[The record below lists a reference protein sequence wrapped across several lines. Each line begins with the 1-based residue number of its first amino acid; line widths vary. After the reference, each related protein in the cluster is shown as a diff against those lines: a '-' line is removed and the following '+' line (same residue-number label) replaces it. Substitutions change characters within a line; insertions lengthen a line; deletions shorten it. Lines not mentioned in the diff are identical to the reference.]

1 MAQCTYCGSSRSI
14 EQDHVRAQSK
24 GGVTTVPACRVCN
37 RMKGDK
43 SLSEFIRWVK
53 RNDPYRAQRM
63 REHNKGKRGKIA
75 QTIRNNLN

>member
-1 MAQCTYCGSSRSI
+1 
-14 EQDHVRAQSK
+14 
-24 GGVTTVPACRVCN
+24 
-37 RMKGDK
+37 MKGDK